1 MFQLAEALHKTVEEI
16 MEMSAS
22 EFMGWVEYYKIKE
35 NGVSEMANASIEN

>member
-1 MFQLAEALHKTVEEI
+1 MFQLAEALHKTVGEI

-35 NGVSEMANASIEN
+35 KRSKRNGKRKY